1 MKKKH
6 IIFIA
11 ITVFAM
17 AAIIVTIFL
26 FNRKLELPKLEKDDI
41 LSVHYHTSAIDFRE
55 LDIEEFLGYY
65 NEIYDIRNNKEGAGT
80 TADTR
85 IIIELKDGRKI
96 GICNSG
102 DQFEIYFTK
111 SNGKRCQYWGKQQEI
126 ANMLYHGVYGLNS
139 MEDVDDKE
147 TFKYEIDFPQSA
159 QIINPN
165 LVIKNNLNVNKVE
178 NSELL
183 STYYIV
189 KEEISDERKEDIKE
203 AFNMEKVKGSIKTKD
218 GLDIEEYKRGDE
230 ELTIYSNGTF
240 RYKMNAN
247 KYHTQ
252 MKNVDFEE
260 KVLIEHAETFLKN
273 NDLIPGDFAYS
284 EIGETVVENVS
295 TGEKTVVT
303 KDLYFNREIDGIEV
317 EGTSKIVVSMNGDC
331 EVEEVYSSYREIE
344 KAITVKENY
353 NVDEMVSRL
362 KGLNGTIYINENA
375 NEITLDDVEVIYYE
389 DSAPYGDNITIQ
401 PIYRVRGSSLKDGE
415 EIDEFFCLTSAIKR

>member
-26 FNRKLELPKLEKDDI
+26 FNRKLKLPKLEKDDI

-80 TADTR
+80 TADTT
-85 IIIELKDGRKI
+85 IIIELKDGQKI
-96 GICNSG
+96 GISNSG
-102 DQFEIYFTK
+102 DQFEVDFTK

-126 ANMLYHGVYGLNS
+126 ANMLDYGVYGLNS

-189 KEEISDERKEDIKE
+189 KEEISDDRKEDIKE
-203 AFNMEKVKGSIKTKD
+203 AFDMENVKGSVSTKD
-218 GLDIEEYKRGDE
+218 GLTIEEYKRGEE

-247 KYHTQ
+247 NAQ

-260 KVLIEHAETFLKN
+260 NMLIEQAETFLKN

-284 EIGETVVENVS
+284 EIGETVIENVS

-303 KDLYFNREIDGIEV
+303 KELYFNREIDGIEV
-317 EGTSKIVVSMNGDC
+317 EGTSKIMVSINGDC
-331 EVEEVYSSYREIE
+331 EIEEVYSSYGEIE
-344 KAITVKENY
+344 KSVAVEENY
-353 NVDEMVSRL
+353 DLDEMVNRL
-362 KGLNGTIYINENA
+362 KALKGTIYINENA
-375 NEITLDDVEVIYYE
+375 DEITFDDVEVIYYE

-401 PIYRVRGSSLKDGE
+401 PIYRVRGLNLKDGE
-415 EIDEFFCLTSAIKR
+415 EIDEFLGLTSAVKR

>member
-1 MKKKH
+1 MKRNIVKVIVSTTLVAMLVMVVYITQNNFKK
-6 IIFIA
+6 
-11 ITVFAM
+11 
-17 AAIIVTIFL
+17 
-26 FNRKLELPKLEKDDI
+26 
-41 LSVHYHTSAIDFRE
+41 
-55 LDIEEFLGYY
+55 
-65 NEIYDIRNNKEGAGT
+65 
-80 TADTR
+80 
-85 IIIELKDGRKI
+85 
-96 GICNSG
+96 
-102 DQFEIYFTK
+102 
-111 SNGKRCQYWGKQQEI
+111 
-126 ANMLYHGVYGLNS
+126 
-139 MEDVDDKE
+139 DVDDKGP
-147 TFKYEIDFPQSA
+147 FKYEIDFPQSA
-159 QIINPN
+159 GTINPN
-165 LVIKNNLNVNKVE
+165 LVTKNNLNVSKVE
-178 NSELL
+178 NSEILD
-183 STYYIV
+183 TYYIV

-247 KYHTQ
+247 KDHTQ

-260 KVLIEHAETFLKN
+260 KVLIEYAETFLKN

-344 KAITVKENY
+344 KAIAVKENY